1 MGVSSL
7 FTLLIPVMA
16 SVGGW
21 ALMLCRII
29 QGFTQGFFYPSCHNL
44 LSKWV
49 PPSERAR
56 LGTFVY
62 AGGPFGT
69 VVSLTFTGWI
79 SGTTVGWPYAF
90 YTYGTGGLLWVVV
103 WMVLGRNSPSQ
114 HTKIDPKEKAYIE
127 AALGHAEQKELP
139 STPWRSIATSLPL
152 WAILIAH
159 SGQNWGFTTLLTN
172 IPTFLQSVLH
182 FDIRSNGLLSAGPY
196 LLFWIL
202 SFAFSAITDYSITRG
217 IFTTG
222 TTRKI
227 ANSIGSLVPAASLVV
242 LGAIGDTDADI
253 KDAAIVLLFIAVGVN
268 SFTYCGYN
276 VNHMDISPNHA
287 GTLMGITNGLSNI
300 TSIIAPLILEF
311 IVTDEASTK
320 QWAVVFYISAAV
332 YVIGNTFFVIFAS
345 GEKQKWNS
353 NEEEEARVT
362 VTVEEA
368 RP

>member
-1 MGVSSL
+1 M
-7 FTLLIPVMA
+7 
-16 SVGGW
+16 
-21 ALMLCRII
+21 
-29 QGFTQGFFYPSCHNL
+29 
-44 LSKWV
+44 
-49 PPSERAR
+49 
-56 LGTFVY
+56 
-62 AGGPFGT
+62 
-69 VVSLTFTGWI
+69 
-79 SGTTVGWPYAF
+79 
-90 YTYGTGGLLWVVV
+90 
-103 WMVLGRNSPSQ
+103 RNP
-114 HTKIDPKEKAYIE
+114 
-127 AALGHAEQKELP
+127 
-139 STPWRSIATSLPL
+139 
-152 WAILIAH
+152 IL
-159 SGQNWGFTTLLTN
+159 
-172 IPTFLQSVLH
+172 
-182 FDIRSNGLLSAGPY
+182 
-196 LLFWIL
+196 
-202 SFAFSAITDYSITRG
+202 
-217 IFTTG
+217 
-222 TTRKI
+222 
-227 ANSIGSLVPAASLVV
+227 GSLVPAASLVV